1 MLSNKP
7 RIDFETERLHIRNVS
22 ECDKDEYMSLR
33 ENNSPISKAY
43 ELVADF
49 RDFEWEGELHC
60 EHDIFLSVFL
70 RPDEI
75 FVASASI
82 QHYRNET
89 VELGYDVVEEY
100 RNRGFATEIVKG
112 LVMTVHDLNPG
123 KRIIIRMDDENA
135 ASKRVAEKCG
145 AKIIEYEDTFV
156 SRMLSKSM
164 DLYKDSKKYNDVKQY
179 VEKNKSYVCVYEF
192 T

>member
-7 RIDFETERLHIRNVS
+7 IIDFETERLHIRNVS

-33 ENNSPISKAY
+33 VNNSPTSKAY
-43 ELVADF
+43 SVIPGF
-49 RDFEWEGELHC
+49 RDFEWDGELHC
-60 EHDIFLSVFL
+60 DHDIYLSVFL

-112 LVMTVHDLNPG
+112 LVMTVHDLDLR
-123 KRIIIRMDDENA
+123 KRIIIRTDIENE
-135 ASKRVAEKCG
+135 ASKKVAEKCG
-145 AKIIEYEDTFV
+145 AKIIEYEDPFV
-156 SRMLSKSM
+156 SRMLSKTLDS
-164 DLYKDSKKYNDVKQY
+164 YKDSKKYNDVKQY
-179 VEKNKSYVCVYEF
+179 VEKNKSSVCVYEF